1 MAESPESP
9 KKKPV
14 LKRETLI
21 SVSFILLL
29 LFIIYQVVAILTPF
43 LASMF
48 WGGILAFAFFPL
60 YRLLS
65 RKVSWGPNARA
76 ALSTTVTLLVIL
88 PVAVTIILSFADQAI
103 SLFLEAKEFIQSGD
117 LAATIKKGQ
126 ENEEFRR
133 LWFALPE
140 RVQQNVEQ
148 AALDMLSQV
157 QSAILPFAVKVT
169 TNIFSFLV
177 DLVFMGVAL
186 FFFFRDGERIHR
198 AVYELTPLEK
208 NKKRILF
215 DRISETFAAVIRGQ
229 FLTSMVQGA
238 MAAVA
243 YSIVGLPAPLLLG
256 ILTAMT
262 SLIPFTGA
270 ATVWVPST
278 IYLFASGSIGPAIA
292 LAIAGG
298 GGISLID
305 NFLKPIL
312 IGERIQVPVFLLF
325 LGILGGLRFYGLIGL
340 FLAPLMLSLL
350 FALLKMYREDYREEE
365 ETEGAPSASEAPEK
379 SDNGDEGSGGEKSDR
394 PVVAS
399 SSSRKR

>member
-1 MAESPESP
+1 MAESPETP

-14 LKRETLI
+14 LRRETLI

-29 LFIIYQVVAILTPF
+29 LFIIYQVVSILTPF

-48 WGGILAFAFFPL
+48 WGGILAFTFYPL

-65 RKVSWGPNARA
+65 SKVSWGPNGRA
-76 ALSTTVTLLVIL
+76 ALCTALTLLIIL
-88 PVAVTIILSFADQAI
+88 PIGVTITISFAKQGI
-103 SLFLEAKEFIQSGD
+103 ELFATAREYIQSEEFKQTVKE
-117 LAATIKKGQ
+117 LQ
-126 ENEEFRR
+126 ENEEFRTF
-133 LWFALPE
+133 WGSLPLT
-140 RVQQNVEQ
+140 VQTNAEA
-148 AALDMLSQV
+148 AALEKLAQV
-157 QSAILPFAVKVT
+157 QAFLLTLAVDVT
-169 TNIFSFLV
+169 KNLFSFIV

-186 FFFFRDGERIHR
+186 FFFFRDGGRIHR
-198 AVYELTPLEK
+198 ALYELVPLETG
-208 NKKRILF
+208 KKRILF

-243 YSIVGLPAPLLLG
+243 YSIVGMPAPLLLG

-278 IYLFASGSIGPAIA
+278 IYLIATGEVGPAIA

-350 FALLKMYREDYREEE
+350 FALLKMYREDYKEDDDPGARDSKTGSPSTAEASSPSE
-365 ETEGAPSASEAPEK
+365 EGAPVLPDDAAP
-379 SDNGDEGSGGEKSDR
+379 STS
-394 PVVAS
+394 
-399 SSSRKR
+399 

>member
-1 MAESPESP
+1 M
-9 KKKPV
+9 

-29 LFIIYQVVAILTPF
+29 LFIIYQVVSILTPF

-48 WGGILAFAFFPL
+48 WGGILAFTFYPL

-65 RKVSWGPNARA
+65 SKVSWGRTSRA
-76 ALSTTVTLLVIL
+76 ALCTTLTLL
-88 PVAVTIILSFADQAI
+88 IIVPIGIGITFSFAKQGLD
-103 SLFLEAKEFIQSGD
+103 LFAEAREYIQSEEFE
-117 LAATIKKGQ
+117 ATVNELKS
-126 ENEEFRR
+126 NEEFRDF
-133 LWFALPE
+133 WTSLPQT
-140 RVQQNVEQ
+140 VQLNAEQ
-148 AALDMLSQV
+148 AALEKLAEVQGFLFQLSLDL
-157 QSAILPFAVKVT
+157 ARNL
-169 TNIFSFLV
+169 FSFIV

-186 FFFFRDGERIHR
+186 FFFFRDGDRIHS
-198 AVYELTPLEK
+198 ALYELAPLEK

-238 MAAVA
+238 MAAIA

-278 IYLFASGSIGPAIA
+278 IYLLVTGQIGQAIA

-350 FALLKMYREDYREEE
+350 FALLKMYREDYDEEE
-365 ETEGAPSASEAPEK
+365 EATSAEPSPSPPEAPPPTSAKDETRKPDADTPVGVAADEK
-379 SDNGDEGSGGEKSDR
+379 KDSGESQ
-394 PVVAS
+394 
-399 SSSRKR
+399 